1 MRKVLILLAATLCL
15 GSDFKNSCVEC
26 HQSDKAPGLENIYY
40 RYLMLHSSRDRIA
53 KKMYEFLSNS
63 KEELSSMPKGMI
75 ENFGMHPKIETN
87 NLKSLIDEYINEYR
101 KKTEI
106 TFE

>member
-1 MRKVLILLAATLCL
+1 MRKVLILSVALFCF
-15 GSDFKNSCVEC
+15 GGDFKSNCIEC
-26 HQSDKAPGLENIYY
+26 HESLQAPSLENIYY
-40 RYLMLHSSRDRIA
+40 RYLMLHSSKERIA
-53 KKMYEFLSNS
+53 KKMYEFLSNP

-75 ENFGMHPKIETN
+75 ENFGLHQKIKTN
-87 NLKSLIDEYINEYR
+87 DLNSLIDEYINEYR